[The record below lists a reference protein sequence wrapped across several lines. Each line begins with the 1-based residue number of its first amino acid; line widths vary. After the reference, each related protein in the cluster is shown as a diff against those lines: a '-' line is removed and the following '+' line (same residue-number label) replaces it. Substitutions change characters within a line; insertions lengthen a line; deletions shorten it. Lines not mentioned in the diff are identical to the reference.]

1 MKHSG
6 CGHMHVSHPRLL
18 LAHGDAAPDRAWPH
32 SVNQR
37 ARVGPRALSGLKSP
51 LVPTPGEGSLHT
63 GLNDSTDGRFPMIP
77 SSILGL
83 KDGNSSNTSPIYKA
97 SLFAPLVLRVMLRR
111 GRYDKPEDCRPREA
125 TWLVRVVRAAL
136 NPRLPDAQTP
146 PPPFVLHH
154 ALLNI

>member
-1 MKHSG
+1 MKHFG
-6 CGHMHVSHPRLL
+6 CGHMHVSHPRLS
-18 LAHGDAAPDRAWPH
+18 LAHGDAAPDKAWPH

-37 ARVGPRALSGLKSP
+37 ARVGPWALSGLKSP

-63 GLNDSTDGRFPMIP
+63 GLNDSAGGRFPLFWG
-77 SSILGL
+77 SRTETAV
-83 KDGNSSNTSPIYKA
+83 NTSPIYKA

-136 NPRLPDAQTP
+136 NPRLPDVQTSP
-146 PPPFVLHH
+146 PLFVLHH